1 MQVRMH
7 ACINTHMHAQ
17 PNSHALHGCSSASLQ
32 AMRSLQWD
40 ESPCANKCE
49 KNQKWAGS
57 TPRVLEF
64 ECMHTH
70 ACTHARTCAAS
81 TSSSACRGFLKKR
94 HISQR
99 AHTFLSLIH
108 AWVPDWPKSTQ
119 PLFLSPCT
127 HTRTQTRKNT
137 RTHRHT
143 HSCEHERPET
153 KEGKRVIQLRIREQL
168 QEHYTECWH

>member
-1 MQVRMH
+1 MPCT
-7 ACINTHMHAQ
+7 AAAQ
-17 PNSHALHGCSSASLQ
+17 RARKQCAASTGMNHPAQTSAKKTTSERVPLQEYSSSSACT
-32 AMRSLQWD
+32 R
-40 ESPCANKCE
+40 
-49 KNQKWAGS
+49 
-57 TPRVLEF
+57 
-64 ECMHTH
+64 
-70 ACTHARTCAAS
+70 THARTHAHAQHQPG
-81 TSSSACRGFLKKR
+81 SSACRGFLKKR